1 MTIRGMI
8 FDVDGTLVDTNAAHV
23 EAWCR
28 AFQRLGFQV
37 SPERIVPE
45 VGKGGDKLVPSI
57 LGAET
62 EKRRG
67 DELRKVQKEEF
78 LEIARKQRFRIFPGA
93 AEIFDALRAR
103 GIRTALATSSDEK
116 HLTATSASAGI
127 DLKELPDIVISKSP
141 DEASKPSPDLV
152 VDAVGKLELP
162 ASDCAMVGD
171 TVYDGEAC
179 QGAGVAFLGVLT
191 GPATPQQLFDVGAR
205 AVWRDVGHLLSELDR
220 AIEIAAVAAA
230 ADG

>member
-8 FDVDGTLVDTNAAHV
+8 FDVDGTLVDTNPAHI

-28 AFQRLGFQV
+28 AFERLGFQV
-37 SPERIVPE
+37 PPERIVPE

-62 EKRRG
+62 EERLG
-67 DELRKVQKEEF
+67 EELRQAQKEEF
-78 LEIARKQRFRIFPGA
+78 LEIARKQHFRIFPGA
-93 AEIFDALRAR
+93 AEIFEALRAR

-116 HLTATSASAGI
+116 HLSATSASAGI
-127 DLKELPDIVISKSP
+127 DLKRLPDVVVSKSP
-141 DEASKPSPDLV
+141 DDASKPSPDLV
-152 VDAVGKLELP
+152 VGAVEKLELP
-162 ASDCAMVGD
+162 ASHCAMVGD

-191 GPATPQQLFDVGAR
+191 GPATEQQLFDVGAR

-220 AIEIAAVAAA
+220 AIEIAAVAATA
-230 ADG
+230 GD

>member
-1 MTIRGMI
+1 MRGMI
-8 FDVDGTLVDTNAAHV
+8 FDVDGTLVDTNPGHV

-37 SPERIVPE
+37 PAERIVPE
-45 VGKGGDKLVPSI
+45 IGKGGDKLVPSI

-62 EKRRG
+62 EERLG
-67 DELRKVQKEEF
+67 EELRKAQKEEF
-78 LEIARKQRFRIFPGA
+78 LEVARNQRFRIFPGA
-93 AEIFDALRAR
+93 AEIFEALRAR

-116 HLTATSASAGI
+116 HLRATSASAGM
-127 DLKELPDIVISKSP
+127 DLKRLPDVVVSKSP

-152 VDAVGKLELP
+152 VDAVEKLELP
-162 ASDCAMVGD
+162 ASHCAMVGD

-191 GPATPQQLFDVGAR
+191 GPATEQQLFDVGAR
-205 AVWRDVGHLLSELDR
+205 AVWRDVGHLLIELDR
-220 AIEIAAVAAA
+220 AIEIAAVAATA
-230 ADG
+230 GD

>member
-1 MTIRGMI
+1 MI
-8 FDVDGTLVDTNAAHV
+8 FDVDGTLVDTNPAHI

-28 AFQRLGFQV
+28 AFERLGFQV
-37 SPERIVPE
+37 PPERIVPE

-62 EKRRG
+62 EERLG
-67 DELRKVQKEEF
+67 EELRQAQKEEF
-78 LEIARKQRFRIFPGA
+78 LEIARKQHFRIFPGA
-93 AEIFDALRAR
+93 AEIFEALRAR

-116 HLTATSASAGI
+116 HLSATSASAGI
-127 DLKELPDIVISKSP
+127 DLKRLPDVVVSKSP
-141 DEASKPSPDLV
+141 DDASKPSPDLV
-152 VDAVGKLELP
+152 VGAVEKLELP
-162 ASDCAMVGD
+162 ASHCAMVGD

-191 GPATPQQLFDVGAR
+191 GPATEQQLFDVGAR

-220 AIEIAAVAAA
+220 AIEIAAVAATA
-230 ADG
+230 GG

>member
-1 MTIRGMI
+1 MI
-8 FDVDGTLVDTNAAHV
+8 FDVDGTLVDTNPAHI

-28 AFQRLGFQV
+28 AFERLGFQV
-37 SPERIVPE
+37 PPERIVPE

-62 EKRRG
+62 EERLG
-67 DELRKVQKEEF
+67 EELRQAQKQEF
-78 LEIARKQRFRIFPGA
+78 LEIARKQHFRIFPGA
-93 AEIFDALRAR
+93 AEIFEALRAR

-116 HLTATSASAGI
+116 HLSATSASAGI
-127 DLKELPDIVISKSP
+127 DLKRLPDVVVSKSP
-141 DEASKPSPDLV
+141 DDASKPSPDLV
-152 VDAVGKLELP
+152 VGAVEKLELP
-162 ASDCAMVGD
+162 ASHCAMVGD

-191 GPATPQQLFDVGAR
+191 GPATEQQLFDVGAR

-220 AIEIAAVAAA
+220 AIEIAAVAATA
-230 ADG
+230 GG

>member
-1 MTIRGMI
+1 MI
-8 FDVDGTLVDTNAAHV
+8 FDVDGTLVDTNPAHI

-28 AFQRLGFQV
+28 AFERLGFQV
-37 SPERIVPE
+37 PPERIVPE

-62 EKRRG
+62 EERLG
-67 DELRKVQKEEF
+67 EELRKAQKEEF
-78 LEIARKQRFRIFPGA
+78 LEIARKQHFRIFPGA
-93 AEIFDALRAR
+93 AEIFEALRAR

-116 HLTATSASAGI
+116 HLSATSASAGI
-127 DLKELPDIVISKSP
+127 DLKRLPDVVVSKSP

-152 VDAVGKLELP
+152 VGAVEKLELP
-162 ASDCAMVGD
+162 ASHCAMVGD

-191 GPATPQQLFDVGAR
+191 GPATERQLFDVGAR

-220 AIEIAAVAAA
+220 AIEIAAVATTT
-230 ADG
+230 GG

>member
-1 MTIRGMI
+1 MI
-8 FDVDGTLVDTNAAHV
+8 FDVDGTLVDTNPAHI

-28 AFQRLGFQV
+28 AFERLGFQV
-37 SPERIVPE
+37 PPERIVPE

-62 EKRRG
+62 EERLG
-67 DELRKVQKEEF
+67 EELRKAQKEEF
-78 LEIARKQRFRIFPGA
+78 LEIARNQHFRIFPGA
-93 AEIFDALRAR
+93 AEIFEVLRAR

-116 HLTATSASAGI
+116 HLRATSASAGI
-127 DLKELPDIVISKSP
+127 DLKRLPDVVVSKSP

-152 VDAVGKLELP
+152 VGAVEKLELP
-162 ASDCAMVGD
+162 ASHCAMVGD

-191 GPATPQQLFDVGAR
+191 GPATEQQLFDVGAR
-205 AVWRDVGHLLSELDR
+205 AVWWDVGHLLSELDR
-220 AIEIAAVAAA
+220 AIEIAAVAATA
-230 ADG
+230 GG